1 MRGKSTKGYDFD
13 DATRDIIGAAIEVHR
28 TLGPGFMEVTYQRAL
43 ALELEARGLDFS
55 REVKI
60 PVHYKG
66 RQIDTRRVDFVVEDC
81 LVEIKAKAEFDPQD
95 YIQTLSYLKASGY
108 RVGLLINF
116 GAKKAEFR
124 RLVYDPTR
132 QHEKTEVL
140 SR

>member
-13 DATRDIIGAAIEVHR
+13 DVTGDVIGAAIEVHR

-60 PVHYKG
+60 PVYYKG
-66 RQIDTRRVDFVVEDC
+66 QQIDRRRVDFTVEDC

-95 YIQTLSYLKASGY
+95 YIQTLSYLKASGH
-108 RVGLLINF
+108 RLGLLINF

-124 RLVYDPTR
+124 RLVNTEE
-132 QHEKTEVL
+132 QHERATRRSE
-140 SR
+140 